1 MATFIHG
8 RLTVVKVNAVD
19 LSVYTD
25 TTEFDDDTEV
35 EKVTC
40 YGATRHAYGSG
51 LGDGTITI
59 SGTHASDATG
69 PRKTLKPLKAAGT
82 VVPFLFQP
90 AGTGAGKAQSSV
102 SVIVKKY
109 KDSSPAAGFTKWTAT
124 LQMTG
129 ALDETD
135 QT

>member
-1 MATFIHG
+1 MPTFIHG
-8 RLTVVKVNAVD
+8 KNTVIKVNAVD
-19 LSVYTD
+19 LSAYTD
-25 TTEFDDDTEV
+25 TTDFDDSIET

-40 YGATRHAYGSG
+40 YGATRHAYGTG

-59 SGTHASDATG
+59 SGTHASDAAG
-69 PRKTLKPLKAAGT
+69 PRKTLKTLKAAGT
-82 VVPFLFQP
+82 AVPFLFQP
-90 AGTGAGKAQSSV
+90 NGTGSGKAQSSV
-102 SVIVKKY
+102 SVFVAKY